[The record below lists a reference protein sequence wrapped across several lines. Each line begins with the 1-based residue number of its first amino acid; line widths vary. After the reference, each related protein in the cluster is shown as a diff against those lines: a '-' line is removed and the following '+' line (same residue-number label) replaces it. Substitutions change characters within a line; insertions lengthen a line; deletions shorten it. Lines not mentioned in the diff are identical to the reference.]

1 MSWKHL
7 SSSGIWPNF
16 DQTFWTQFWQALIF
30 LDQKLFGP
38 KFCLTLTF
46 VDLQTFFYPK
56 FFWTQNFVDLRFCG
70 PKIVF
75 HSNFFGPKFFW
86 AQIFLQYLLTY
97 LFLILNSVYPQL
109 FHQYFFWTQFF
120 PTQCCFWG
128 ATHISYHKWE
138 AKFQTNEQL
147 NFKLY
152 LTKLGFAV

>member
-7 SSSGIWPNF
+7 SCSGIWPNF

-75 HSNFFGPKFFW
+75 HPNFFGSKFFCNIYW
-86 AQIFLQYLLTY
+86 RIFFLFWILLTPNFFTNIF
-97 LFLILNSVYPQL
+97 FL
-109 FHQYFFWTQFF
+109 TQFF
-120 PTQCCFWG
+120 LTQCCFWG

-152 LTKLGFAV
+152 LTKLVFAV